1 MACVLTSATDEDF
14 AAMSEYSL
22 DSLESVEE
30 DSLEKRVPVNSNN
43 DYNLRIIKSD
53 DRSVKNASFQL
64 NSVLTAPSH
73 IKGMKDKLN
82 SILEN
87 QLWQRRI

>member
-1 MACVLTSATDEDF
+1 MACVLTSAPNEDF
-14 AAMSEYSL
+14 AAMSEYSV

-30 DSLEKRVPVNSNN
+30 DSLEKGFSVNSNN
-43 DYNLRIIKSD
+43 DDNLRIIKSD
-53 DRSVKNASFQL
+53 DRYVKNASFQL
-64 NSVLTAPSH
+64 SSVLTVSSH

-87 QLWQRRI
+87 QV